1 MMMMM
6 TTKKLLDSFH
16 VKDVDV
22 HGAHIA
28 EEEDGGITTEKTD
41 FFWYDFFNIIYS
53 L

>member
-41 FFWYDFFNIIYS
+41 FFGMFFPYIIYS